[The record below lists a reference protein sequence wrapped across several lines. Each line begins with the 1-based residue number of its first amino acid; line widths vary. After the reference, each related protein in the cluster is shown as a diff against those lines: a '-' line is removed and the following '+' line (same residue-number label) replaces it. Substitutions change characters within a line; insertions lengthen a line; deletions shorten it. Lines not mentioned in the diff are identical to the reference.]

1 MASLWRGNV
10 LKLKLLVNFLSNH
23 CTDDH
28 MIAEEFM
35 DNGRYKL
42 IVGVRSTYVRHNIK
56 EVKHLTTANE
66 FWRAFQLGP

>member
-1 MASLWRGNV
+1 
-10 LKLKLLVNFLSNH
+10 
-23 CTDDH
+23 

-42 IVGVRSTYVRHNIK
+42 IVGIHSTYFRHNIK